1 MTSNYLKDLHIC
13 ATAYWERG
21 TKWASVLW
29 TLQSGSRTRWGES
42 EIERLGLGTQNES
55 QSWSDER
62 QIAGLFYFIFIL
74 TF

>member
-29 TLQSGSRTRWGES
+29 TLQSGSRTR
-42 EIERLGLGTQNES
+42 
-55 QSWSDER
+55 
-62 QIAGLFYFIFIL
+62 
-74 TF
+74 